1 MINLAQEQELELEVT
16 HTQIYERLLAVE
28 AKVDKLDKSTEE
40 VVKAFNAAQGAF
52 TVLEW
57 LARAVKPIIIVGA
70 FFGALWLAIDNKL
83 HLK

>member
-1 MINLAQEQELELEVT
+1 MNEEISHA
-16 HTQIYERLLAVE
+16 HIYERLLAVE

-57 LARAVKPIIIVGA
+57 IARAVKPIIVVGA